1 MSKIAIAKGTLII
14 VILLAVA
21 ISGAVSAGVS
31 MMAANSGLQDNAGV
45 SGTQGPKGDTGVT
58 GLTGA
63 AGAQGTPGPTG
74 ASGTQGIQGLKGD
87 TGITGAT
94 GATGATG
101 PTGTT
106 GPAGATGAQ
115 GPYLPDYDSGWVDI
129 STKQGQTITLSHNLN
144 FNNILVDITGR
155 TATGGSIHQKYLGLT
170 GYIPGW
176 SKTFG
181 GIGGDA
187 GRSVVKTSDGGYAIA
202 GYKYVNSTVGI
213 DVYLVKTDA
222 SGTIQWSNTY
232 GGVLTDF
239 GCSVTRSSDGGYV
252 IAGWTDSFGAGNK
265 DVYLV
270 KTDATG
276 NMQWNKTYGGTGDD
290 RGFSVIQASD
300 GGYVIAGYTGSFGAG
315 NNDVYLVKTDA
326 TGNMQWN
333 KTYGGTSGD
342 YGYSVIQIGSE
353 GYVIVGY
360 TNSFGAGN
368 ADVYLVKTNLV
379 GTMLGSMTYGGSNID
394 LGYSVI
400 QSTDGGYVIAGYTNS
415 FGAGNN
421 DVYLVKTDAT
431 GNMQWNKTYGGTLNE
446 EGRSVI
452 QSTDGGYVI
461 AGYTNSFGAG
471 NNDVYLVKTDATG
484 NMQWNKTYGGTFD
497 DDGLSVVQSSDS
509 GYVIA
514 GIFGQNDD
522 VYLVKTDVNGEFGL
536 ARVDS
541 TANSL
546 FLYRGA
552 NDVYWNYVRVQ
563 IWKID

>member
-252 IAGWTDSFGAGNK
+252 IAGWTDSFGAGSK
-265 DVYLV
+265 
-270 KTDATG
+270 
-276 NMQWNKTYGGTGDD
+276 
-290 RGFSVIQASD
+290 
-300 GGYVIAGYTGSFGAG
+300 
-315 NNDVYLVKTDA
+315 DVYLVKTDA

>member
-74 ASGTQGIQGLKGD
+74 A
-87 TGITGAT
+87 
-94 GATGATG
+94 
-101 PTGTT
+101 
-106 GPAGATGAQ
+106 AGATGAQ

-276 NMQWNKTYGGTGDD
+276 NMQWNKTYGGT
-290 RGFSVIQASD
+290 
-300 GGYVIAGYTGSFGAG
+300 
-315 NNDVYLVKTDA
+315 
-326 TGNMQWN
+326 
-333 KTYGGTSGD
+333 SGD

-446 EGRSVI
+446 EG
-452 QSTDGGYVI
+452 
-461 AGYTNSFGAG
+461 
-471 NNDVYLVKTDATG
+471 
-484 NMQWNKTYGGTFD
+484 
-497 DDGLSVVQSSDS
+497 LSVVQSSDS

>member
-1 MSKIAIAKGTLII
+1 
-14 VILLAVA
+14 VE
-21 ISGAVSAGVS
+21 
-31 MMAANSGLQDNAGV
+31 Q
-45 SGTQGPKGDTGVT
+45 
-58 GLTGA
+58 
-63 AGAQGTPGPTG
+63 
-74 ASGTQGIQGLKGD
+74 
-87 TGITGAT
+87 
-94 GATGATG
+94 
-101 PTGTT
+101 
-106 GPAGATGAQ
+106 
-115 GPYLPDYDSGWVDI
+115 
-129 STKQGQTITLSHNLN
+129 NLW
-144 FNNILVDITGR
+144 R
-155 TATGGSIHQKYLGLT
+155 
-170 GYIPGW
+170 
-176 SKTFG
+176 
-181 GIGGDA
+181 
-187 GRSVVKTSDGGYAIA
+187 
-202 GYKYVNSTVGI
+202 
-213 DVYLVKTDA
+213 
-222 SGTIQWSNTY
+222 
-232 GGVLTDF
+232 
-239 GCSVTRSSDGGYV
+239 
-252 IAGWTDSFGAGNK
+252 
-265 DVYLV
+265 
-270 KTDATG
+270 
-276 NMQWNKTYGGTGDD
+276 D

-431 GNMQWNKTYGGTLNE
+431 GNMQWNKTYGGT
-446 EGRSVI
+446 
-452 QSTDGGYVI
+452 
-461 AGYTNSFGAG
+461 
-471 NNDVYLVKTDATG
+471 
-484 NMQWNKTYGGTFD
+484 FD

-541 TANSL
+541 TANAL